1 MIIVKPVFI
10 IPIGYNH
17 LNEGRI
23 FAGRAETRSGR
34 IISSS
39 AQEDLMGDVEVP
51 NVEELNEHRQEEFTK
66 RVALVTAL
74 FAVMLAICSLGG
86 NNAMKEMLLAQQ
98 QGSDQWAFYQ
108 SKVIRE
114 HLYRIEKLRF
124 DAELLERKATMR
136 PEVRQHYDALLKKA
150 TEEEAR
156 YAAEKKEIEAEA
168 KRLDAERDKNQKK
181 DPYFDYAEV
190 LLQIAIVMASISILS
205 RSRQMFYFA
214 LGAAGIGTILTLNG
228 YLLLFQI
235 PFLH

>member
-1 MIIVKPVFI
+1 M
-10 IPIGYNH
+10 
-17 LNEGRI
+17 
-23 FAGRAETRSGR
+23 AE
-34 IISSS
+34 
-39 AQEDLMGDVEVP
+39 VEVP
-51 NVEELNEHRQEEFTK
+51 NVEELHEHRQESFSR
-66 RVALVTAL
+66 RVALVTAI

-114 HLYRIEKLRF
+114 HLYRIEKLRVE
-124 DAELLERKATMR
+124 AELLERQESMKPT
-136 PEVRQHYDALLKKA
+136 VRQKYEVLLKKA
-150 TEEEAR
+150 SEEETR
-156 YAAEKKEIEAEA
+156 YAGEKKEIEIAA

-205 RSRQMFYFA
+205 RSRPVFYFA
-214 LGAAGIGTILTLNG
+214 LVSAAIGSILTLNG

-235 PFLH
+235 PFFH